1 MKASTIIVAGS
12 VLFSMAASATGII
25 PVFDLDF
32 TRSADQTLKKL
43 NINDGCIVDAPDP
56 VTFTYCREGSTTLWK
71 YQVLDLQQQSAIHNV
86 TRQPLMGHGQIS
98 VVELNSAACDDE
110 TAHEAKPAI
119 SCMAV
124 LSLVALFLL
133 IGLRYTY
140 KVIRQ
145 HHSKNSASSIPPWQP
160 MDEHEP
166 EHHAMAKA
174 LGAFMVSAVMM
185 MVYCGVCVL

>member
-1 MKASTIIVAGS
+1 MKASILIVAGS

-43 NINDGCIVDAPDP
+43 NINDGCIVAAPDP
-56 VTFTYCREGSTTLWK
+56 VTFTYCREGSKTLWK
-71 YQVLDLQQQSAIHNV
+71 YQVLDLQQQTANRTV
-86 TRQPLMGHGQIS
+86 TQQPKMGYGQIS
-98 VVELNSAACDDE
+98 VVELNSAACD
-110 TAHEAKPAI
+110 HEAQPETKPAI
-119 SCMAV
+119 NHMAV

-140 KVIRQ
+140 QVIRQ
-145 HHSKNSASSIPPWQP
+145 FHSKSSTSSIPPFQP
-160 MDEHEP
+160 TTEHVP

-174 LGAFMVSAVMM
+174 LGAFAVAAVMM
-185 MVYCGVCVL
+185 MVYCIFSVF